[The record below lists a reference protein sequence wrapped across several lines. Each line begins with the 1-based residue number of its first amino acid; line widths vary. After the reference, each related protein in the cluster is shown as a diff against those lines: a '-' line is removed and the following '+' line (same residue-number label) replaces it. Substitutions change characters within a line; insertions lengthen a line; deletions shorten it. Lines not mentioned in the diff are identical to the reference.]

1 MARTADEYIGNEFG
15 GGIVGR
21 LDYDWSFERMPFY
34 VWVTSSWTAWGFG
47 YQDATSFSLNTLN
60 GAWGAWHD
68 VPTTVNLYATALAAG
83 NYASTVQA
91 QTGWM
96 WNALD
101 DGLMN
106 GSEGFY
112 QYATVEERLARW
124 NEILDLIDSSAS
136 WLWGNVRDGGVG
148 FFRYDSNSVFNFATY
163 GLYKNEEGDEKIVA
177 TVSNIIR
184 GYNYYNADGVL
195 TTFNHNRAATENCI
209 YFTRNVP
216 DISIYACTD
225 PELGGA
231 FGIDLWNVIWSGHDS
246 TIDKVLVNEWAKM
259 SIDGQDQKVP
269 TVLISMGS
277 IGSPYN
283 GYHQDLYYPAYLDY
297 DMGDW
302 LLVSQDDGIK
312 EGLSLGGGD
321 TDTDG
326 DGSFD
331 NSSDAVPS
339 TSLERFTVDAQDCGF
354 VTVYKVPKETLTDF
368 GKWLFSDHPDTFW
381 EWIDEIKKMWDNPM
395 DCIMSLNLCAY
406 NANTGGERDISFF
419 GQASGYKAPIVDG
432 LNQIFDCGYL
442 KTDDG
447 SGRLREYSGNF
458 LDYSSNCKI
467 SIFLPYCGQHTL
479 QVSEVMGAKLHLQ
492 YVIDLLTGAC
502 IAELRVIRDRGYV
515 DEDPNLDAVIYR
527 FPGNIFQQI
536 PIGASNYSSVLNGQL
551 GLAASVASIAT
562 GNVAG
567 GVTGAVNS
575 IMSMSPH
582 VERTGSA
589 GSSYGYMS
597 TQKPFIIQEY
607 PWYNWNDKYDEY
619 YGRPAYNYKKLGE
632 ASGYTEIDVDTLWT
646 NKFPGITKE
655 EEDLLKQELNS
666 GGIYID
672 HDPAYYD
679 YDPAA

>member
-1 MARTADEYIGNEFG
+1 MADTHKSTSQY
-15 GGIVGR
+15 VGSA
-21 LDYDWSFERMPFY
+21 LAGANVGQLNYDWAFDVQLYYFPSP
-34 VWVTSSWTAWGFG
+34 VSSWTTWSVG
-47 YQDATSFSLNTLN
+47 YQDATDFNYYTMN
-60 GAWGAWHD
+60 GAWGQWAD
-68 VPTTVNLYATALAAG
+68 GKTPTMTNIYSNALAAKSYAATGVLWNTIDDTLEMGSQSMAG
-83 NYASTVQA
+83 NTYDERIENWNYFVDKVQE
-91 QTGWM
+91 QTSWIWGD
-96 WNALD
+96 AR
-101 DGLMN
+101 G
-106 GSEGFY
+106 GGCGF
-112 QYATVEERLARW
+112 LK
-124 NEILDLIDSSAS
+124 
-136 WLWGNVRDGGVG
+136 
-148 FFRYDSNSVFNFATY
+148 YDNNSVFVISTY
-163 GLYKNEEGDEKIVA
+163 GTYIKEINGQTEYKI
-177 TVSNIIR
+177 
-184 GYNYYNADGVL
+184 
-195 TTFNHNRAATENCI
+195 AATSGIPYSLETFRDDGAFVVYC
-209 YFTRNVP
+209 RNRTSFDGSIDWCTKNP
-216 DISIYACTD
+216 ESASIYAATD
-225 PELGGA
+225 PEN
-231 FGIDLWNVIWSGHDS
+231 NVIVPNDIIWSGHNTTLDLTFNDETVRFDS
-246 TIDKVLVNEWAKM
+246 LGNTQFA
-259 SIDGQDQKVP
+259 P
-269 TVLISMGS
+269 ATLISMPTLT
-277 IGSPYN
+277 SPYTN
-283 GYHQDLYYPAYLDY
+283 EIELYYPEHTIDDASWICDEY
-297 DMGDW
+297 
-302 LLVSQDDGIK
+302 DDGIQ
-312 EGLSLGGGD
+312 ESPSLGGDD

-326 DGSFD
+326 DGSYD

-339 TSLERFTVDAQDCGF
+339 TSLDRFTVDAQDCGF
-354 VTVYKVPKETLTDF
+354 VTVYKVPKDTLTDF

-381 EWIDEIKKMWDNPM
+381 DWIDEIKKMWDNPM

-406 NANTGGERDISFF
+406 DANTGGERDISFF

-432 LNQIFDCGYL
+432 LTQIFECGYL
-442 KTDDG
+442 KTVDG

-632 ASGYTEIDVDTLWT
+632 ASGYTEIDVNTLWT